1 MGKRLWLFLA
11 VCFAS
16 VSMAFAQQTV
26 KGTVICSD
34 DNQPAVGATVIVV
47 ENTTIGTM
55 ADANGQFTLTVP
67 KDATHLRVSY
77 IGMESQDVKI
87 RPNMKIYLRTDENM
101 LEEQIVIGYGSN
113 KKLGSFSGAAEVVSN
128 KNMETNTTPN
138 FTDALAGQVS
148 GLSVLTG
155 SGEPTASASIRL
167 RGVGSMGSPTDP
179 LYILDGAPINESM
192 FNNLNPSDIASITVL
207 KDASSTAIYGSRAAN
222 GVIVITSKK
231 GKFNE
236 KATVTLR
243 AQYGW
248 SKAVSDGIE
257 MMNSKQYVQFR
268 DLIGQPVNDNI
279 RNLVDKY
286 GISTNWRDELL
297 QSAPVY
303 TLDATV
309 TGGGDKV
316 SYYLSVNHHNQQ
328 GIIEE
333 SGMKRN
339 AIRANIDARVK
350 EWLKVGLQSN
360 LGVNSY
366 EMNSEA
372 NDNSAIYLPN
382 PMVASRMAMPYDSP
396 NYYSFDENGNIVW
409 GDRAERLYY
418 SGFNLPWFYVK
429 HRDINSKIVTANLNL
444 YEQITPIR
452 GLTLRA
458 QQSVDSYDYTAS
470 ATSDPYDS
478 YKTPM
483 GSTIASANG
492 SASTSFSR
500 YYAFTYTNTAEY
512 KFNIDQ
518 HHFTALLGQESIIMK
533 SRGFG
538 ASSTG
543 QTDPRMLRLS
553 DGTTVNPSEDL
564 DDSRSERVM
573 NSYFGSLNYNWS
585 EKYFVDLSFRRD
597 GSSQFAP
604 GHRWGTF
611 WSAGALW
618 NMKKE
623 NFLKNVKWLNE
634 LNIHIDYGTAGN
646 NGGVGNYGYLGTI
659 GRGTAYNTESTLGVG
674 SPSNTELTWEKTA
687 QFNVGTMFRIFDRA
701 TFNVDYYS
709 KKTTDML
716 MDIPYSYT
724 TGFESGPGNI
734 GALTN
739 KGVDVKVEVDA
750 IKTKDWHWSVRA
762 NLNYNKN
769 KITELFAGR
778 DEYIVANTG
787 LKLEVGKPYGEF
799 YYVNYAGVDPRDG
812 KPMWY
817 TKEGNLTKTYNEE
830 RDAVFTGKQRYAP
843 ISGGFGTSLRWKD
856 LTISADFVWQAKK
869 YMINNDN
876 YFVKNANFGTNYNQ
890 ATDMLNVWTKPGQ
903 VTDIPAYGEEIQFD
917 SHLLENAS
925 FLRMKNLT
933 IQYLLP
939 KKICQATKF
948 FETVKVFGVAR
959 NLFTI
964 TKFSGYDPEP
974 DINLV
979 KFNYPNTRQ
988 FVFGVEVSF

>member
-26 KGTVICSD
+26 KGTVICAD

-67 KDATHLRVSY
+67 KEATHLRISY

-101 LEEQIVIGYGSN
+101 LDEQIVIGYGSN

-128 KNMETNTTPN
+128 KNLETNTTPN

-148 GLSVLTG
+148 GLSVLTS

-167 RGVGSMGSPTDP
+167 RGVGSMGSPTTP
-179 LYILDGAPINESM
+179 LYILDGAPISSSM

-236 KATVTLR
+236 KSTVTLR

-248 SKAVSDGIE
+248 SNPVEDGIK

-268 DLIGQPVNDNI
+268 DLIGQPVNDDI
-279 RNLVDKY
+279 RNIVDKY
-286 GISTNWRDELL
+286 GISTNWRNELL

-309 TGGGDKV
+309 TGGGDKI
-316 SYYLSVNHHNQQ
+316 SYYISLNHHNQQ
-328 GIIEE
+328 GIVEQ

-339 AIRANIDARVK
+339 TVRANLDSRVN

-366 EMNSEA
+366 ELNNEA
-372 NDNSAIYLPN
+372 NADDGIYLSS

-418 SGFNLPWFYVK
+418 SGFGLPWFYNK
-429 HRDINSKIVTANLNL
+429 HRDIQRKIVTANLNL

-458 QQSVDSYDYTAS
+458 QQAVDAYDYTS
-470 ATSDPYDS
+470 SGTYDPYDA

-483 GSTIASANG
+483 GSTISAASG
-492 SASTSFSR
+492 SVSTGFSR

-518 HHFTALLGQESIIMK
+518 HHFTALVGQESIIQK
-533 SRGFG
+533 ARSFS
-538 ASSTG
+538 AYTTG
-543 QTDPRMLRLS
+543 QTDPRQLRLT
-553 DGTTVNPSEDL
+553 DGTNVAIEDL
-564 DDSRSERVM
+564 GDSRSEQVL

-585 EKYFVDLSFRRD
+585 EKYFLDLSFRRD

-611 WSAGALW
+611 WSAGGLW
-618 NMKKE
+618 NLKKE
-623 NFLKNVKWLNE
+623 NFLKNVNWLTE
-634 LNIHIDYGTAGN
+634 LNVHLDYGTAGN
-646 NGGVGNYGYLGTI
+646 NGGTGAYDYLGTI
-659 GRGTAYNTESTLGVG
+659 GGGSNYNAEASLGVAN
-674 SPSNTELTWEKTA
+674 PSNTELTWEKTA
-687 QFNVGTMFRIFDRA
+687 QFNVGTTFRIFDRA
-701 TFNVDYYS
+701 SFNVDYYS

-724 TGFESGPGNI
+724 TGFGSGRGNI
-734 GALTN
+734 GAMTN

-762 NLNYNKN
+762 NFNYNKN
-769 KITELFAGR
+769 EITELFAGR

-787 LKLEVGKPYGEF
+787 IKLQVGKPYGEF
-799 YYVNYAGVDPRDG
+799 FYVNYAGVDPRDG

-817 TKEGNLTKTYNEE
+817 TKEGNLTKTFNEE

-843 ISGGFGTSLRWKD
+843 YSGGFGTSLRWKD
-856 LTISADFVWQAKK
+856 LTISADFAWQAKK

-876 YFVKNANFGTNYNQ
+876 YFVKNANFGTSYNQ
-890 ATDMLNVWTKPGQ
+890 ASDMLNVWTKPGQ
-903 VTDIPAYGEEIQFD
+903 VTDIPAYGEEVQFD
-917 SHLLENAS
+917 THLLENAS

-933 IQYLLP
+933 VQYLLP

-948 FETVKVFGVAR
+948 FEAVKVFGVAR

-964 TKFSGYDPEP
+964 TKFTGYDPEP

-979 KFNYPNTRQ
+979 QFNYPNTRQ

>member
-1 MGKRLWLFLA
+1 
-11 VCFAS
+11 
-16 VSMAFAQQTV
+16 
-26 KGTVICSD
+26 
-34 DNQPAVGATVIVV
+34 
-47 ENTTIGTM
+47 
-55 ADANGQFTLTVP
+55 
-67 KDATHLRVSY
+67 
-77 IGMESQDVKI
+77 
-87 RPNMKIYLRTDENM
+87 
-101 LEEQIVIGYGSN
+101 
-113 KKLGSFSGAAEVVSN
+113 
-128 KNMETNTTPN
+128 
-138 FTDALAGQVS
+138 
-148 GLSVLTG
+148 
-155 SGEPTASASIRL
+155 
-167 RGVGSMGSPTDP
+167 
-179 LYILDGAPINESM
+179 
-192 FNNLNPSDIASITVL
+192 
-207 KDASSTAIYGSRAAN
+207 
-222 GVIVITSKK
+222 
-231 GKFNE
+231 
-236 KATVTLR
+236 
-243 AQYGW
+243 
-248 SKAVSDGIE
+248 
-257 MMNSKQYVQFR
+257 
-268 DLIGQPVNDNI
+268 
-279 RNLVDKY
+279 
-286 GISTNWRDELL
+286 
-297 QSAPVY
+297 
-303 TLDATV
+303 
-309 TGGGDKV
+309 
-316 SYYLSVNHHNQQ
+316 
-328 GIIEE
+328 
-333 SGMKRN
+333 
-339 AIRANIDARVK
+339 
-350 EWLKVGLQSN
+350 
-360 LGVNSY
+360 
-366 EMNSEA
+366 
-372 NDNSAIYLPN
+372 
-382 PMVASRMAMPYDSP
+382 
-396 NYYSFDENGNIVW
+396 
-409 GDRAERLYY
+409 
-418 SGFNLPWFYVK
+418 
-429 HRDINSKIVTANLNL
+429 
-444 YEQITPIR
+444 
-452 GLTLRA
+452 
-458 QQSVDSYDYTAS
+458 
-470 ATSDPYDS
+470 
-478 YKTPM
+478 
-483 GSTIASANG
+483 
-492 SASTSFSR
+492 
-500 YYAFTYTNTAEY
+500 
-512 KFNIDQ
+512 
-518 HHFTALLGQESIIMK
+518 
-533 SRGFG
+533 
-538 ASSTG
+538 
-543 QTDPRMLRLS
+543 
-553 DGTTVNPSEDL
+553 
-564 DDSRSERVM
+564 M